1 MSSTIK
7 IFEKDSMIL
16 LFECGLDDIEL
27 AYKKAEE
34 FENFGIDVLLRSP
47 SLPETLIRTLGADD
61 QCVKELNDMLDDEIR
76 SHIEED
82 AGCTVCL
89 PKKD

>member
-7 IFEKDSMIL
+7 IFDKDSMSL

-34 FENFGIDVLLRSP
+34 FESFGIDILLKTP
-47 SLPETLIRTLGADD
+47 SLPETLLRTLGADD
-61 QCVKELNDMLDDEIR
+61 ESVKELNKMLDDEIR